1 MFFAAIAGGLE
12 LEPISAGTVGVNI
25 GDPKQQR
32 LWKNPRRSG
41 SAIRSPIF
49 HRCSSLG
56 ASENGGWNIL
66 PNAHGGI
73 GKYGKMKI
81 WKGGYFPYFPY
92 FGGSRYGKYPP
103 KNPRKYRNHQIWGIS
118 HLQIH
123 HDTPILKPRSS
134 RYTICIGPSPTT
146 WCHVEPLG
154 PTTANPLFRFMVRE
168 RLVVDWLGFGQHRVP
183 KKLCILWKK
192 RELSNHNSSLFRT
205 FTLW

>member
-1 MFFAAIAGGLE
+1 ME
-12 LEPISAGTVGVNI
+12 YP
-25 GDPKQQR
+25 PK
-32 LWKNPRRSG
+32 
-41 SAIRSPIF
+41 
-49 HRCSSLG
+49 CSW
-56 ASENGGWNIL
+56 WNR
-66 PNAHGGI
+66 
-73 GKYGKMKI
+73 KI
-81 WKGGYFPYFPY
+81 WKNEDLEGGYFPYFPY

-168 RLVVDWLGFGQHRVP
+168 RLVVDWLGFGQHRVS
-183 KKLCILWKK
+183 KKLCILWKIHVPSGK
-192 RELSNHNSSLFRT
+192 LTELWTITIFNG
-205 FTLW
+205 